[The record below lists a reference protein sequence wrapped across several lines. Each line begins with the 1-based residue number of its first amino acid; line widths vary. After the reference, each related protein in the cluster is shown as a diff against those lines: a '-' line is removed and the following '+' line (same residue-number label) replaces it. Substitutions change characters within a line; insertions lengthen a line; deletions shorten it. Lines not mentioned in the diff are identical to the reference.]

1 MNREQKRAAQRQGM
15 AGPDGSPV
23 ATRDRKAP
31 AQRVA
36 KERTSPKQF
45 LSEVVSELRKT
56 SWPTR
61 PETIRLAAI
70 VFAAIVV
77 LTTFI
82 FFIDLGFGE
91 FFDRLF
97 KTTTPTTPTTSAGLL
112 LFALPMRER
121 T

>member
-1 MNREQKRAAQRQGM
+1 MAMNREQKRAAQRQGL
-15 AGPDGSPV
+15 AGADGTPV

-31 AQRVA
+31 QQRL
-36 KERTSPKQF
+36 KEDRTSPKQF
-45 LSEVVSELRKT
+45 VAEVVSELRKT

-61 PETIRLAAI
+61 SETIRLALI

-97 KTTTPTTPTTSAGLL
+97 KTTTPTKSAGLL
-112 LFALPMRER
+112 LFALPTRDR